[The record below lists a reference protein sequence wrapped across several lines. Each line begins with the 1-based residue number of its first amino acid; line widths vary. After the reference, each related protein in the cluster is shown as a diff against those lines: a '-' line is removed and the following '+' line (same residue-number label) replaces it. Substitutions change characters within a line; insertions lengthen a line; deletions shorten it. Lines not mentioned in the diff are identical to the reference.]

1 MLVAVGA
8 SGGQLVAG
16 DRLERADT
24 DSAAEDRQIGL
35 KTLVK
40 LAVDSDLV
48 AALPESLPLRS
59 PQRTR

>member
-24 DSAAEDRQIGL
+24 DSAAEDRQIGS

-48 AALPESLPLRS
+48 AAVPESLPLRS